1 MELEQMQILLVED
14 EEHDVEL
21 TLAALESH
29 KVVNQVHVVRDGAEA
44 LEFLAECEAK
54 QAAGTGTL
62 PRLVLLDLNLPKVS
76 GIEVLEKIKSNPAT
90 KIIPV
95 VVLTS
100 STEEQDVMKSYLHG
114 VNSYL
119 QKPVKFDEF
128 CNVVKEIGLY
138 WLLMNR
144 QPLAACIPIKPA
156 RAG

>member
-1 MELEQMQILLVED
+1 MELEQTQILLVED
-14 EEHDVEL
+14 EEPDIEL

-29 KVVNQVHVVRDGAEA
+29 KVANQVHVARDGAEA

-54 QAAGTGTL
+54 QAAGTGAL
-62 PRLVLLDLNLPKVS
+62 PRLVLLDLNLPKIS
-76 GIEVLEKIKSNPAT
+76 GIEVLQKIKSNPAT

-100 STEEQDVMKSYLHG
+100 STQDQDMMRSYLNG

-128 CNVVKEIGLY
+128 CKVVKEIGLY

-144 QPLAACIPIKPA
+144 QPLSSLAVKYAK
-156 RAG
+156 AG

>member
-1 MELEQMQILLVED
+1 MELEQIDILLVED
-14 EEHDVEL
+14 EEHDIEL
-21 TLAALESH
+21 TLAALAGH
-29 KVVNQVHVVRDGAEA
+29 RVANKIHVARDGEEA
-44 LEFLAECEAK
+44 LQFIANCQAQ
-54 QAAGTGTL
+54 QAAGAGTL

-76 GIEVLEKIKSNPAT
+76 GIQVLEKIKSDPLT

-100 STEEQDVMKSYLHG
+100 STEDQDMMKSYLNG

-128 CNVVKEIGLY
+128 CDIVKEIGLY

-144 QPLAACIPIKPA
+144 QPPAPAALNHT
-156 RAG
+156 RQS